1 MNNSIVIIVAI
12 DVAIYI
18 IVDVVIKRINILR
31 IITLMMVIIAKI
43 MVIVV
48 VMMMMINRK
57 VKKIMIVLMDIP
69 TPITD
74 ILTQL
79 SLLSLLLFK

>member
-57 VKKIMIVLMDIP
+57 VKKIMTILMDIP
-69 TPITD
+69 TPITH
-74 ILTQL
+74 ILTL
-79 SLLSLLLFK
+79 IFTVIIVI